1 MNYEIAGWF
10 GILAP
15 ADTPPA
21 IVQRLRDEVAKA
33 VAAPDVIA
41 QLDGQGM
48 VPVGSQPDEWRA
60 YLKSELETYTKIIK
74 DANIKP

>member
-1 MNYEIAGWF
+1 M
-10 GILAP
+10 
-15 ADTPPA
+15 
-21 IVQRLRDEVAKA
+21 
-33 VAAPDVIA
+33 IA

-48 VPVGSQPDEWRA
+48 APVGSQPDAWRA